1 METRAVNIK
10 LFPKQLRALRLLE
23 DASTTELLYGGGA
36 GSGKSAL
43 GCLWVI
49 FRHLKYAGTRSVIGR
64 SVLKNLKATTL
75 NTFFEMAALVGLEPN
90 IDFRYN
96 GQESTILFS
105 NGSIIY
111 LKDLFK
117 QPSDPEFT
125 ALGGLELTF
134 AFVDEAAEVTQKA
147 VDILKSRI
155 RYKLTEYDLVPKI
168 LLTCNPSKGWLYT
181 NYYRPDIE
189 GKLPEYKKF
198 IKALAT
204 DNKYLSPHY
213 IAQLEKLD
221 PLTKSRLLYG
231 NWEYA
236 DDDAILF
243 QYNALGDLFTNT
255 FIEGGSK
262 YISVDVARLGSDK
275 SIICLWNGK
284 RLEQIVKIDKNTIT
298 ELVERI
304 KQMANE
310 YSVPMSKI
318 VIDADGVGGG
328 VVDMLSGCVSFVN
341 GSKALKGQNYQNLK
355 TQCYYKFAEEVN
367 NGRIYIGST
376 KYRKEIIEE
385 LEIVKRDKVDK
396 DTQKLSI
403 ESKDIVKSKLGRS
416 PDFADALIMRMWY
429 DVKGNYGDYAII

>member
-1 METRAVNIK
+1 METREVNIK
-10 LFPKQLRALRLLE
+10 LFPKQLRALKLLE
-23 DASTTELLYGGGA
+23 DETTTELLYGGGA

-75 NTFFEMAALVGLEPN
+75 NTFFEMATLVGLEPN

-96 GQESTILFS
+96 AQESIITFS
-105 NGSIIY
+105 NGSVIY

-125 ALGGLELTF
+125 SLGGLELTF
-134 AFVDEAAEVTQKA
+134 AFVDEAAEVTDKA

-181 NYYRPDIE
+181 KYYRPEVE
-189 GKLPEYKKF
+189 GKLPEYRKF
-198 IKALAT
+198 VKALAT

-221 PLTKSRLLYG
+221 PLTRSRLLYG

-236 DDDAILF
+236 DDDALLF

-255 FIEGGSK
+255 FVEGGDK
-262 YISVDVARLGSDK
+262 FISVDVARLGSDK

-284 RLEQIVKIDKNTIT
+284 RLEQIIKIDKNTIT
-298 ELVERI
+298 ELVDRI

-328 VVDMLSGCVSFVN
+328 AVDMLSGCVSFLN
-341 GSKALKGQNYQNLK
+341 GSKALKGHNYQNLK

-367 NGRIYIGST
+367 NGRIYIACT

-385 LEIVKRDKVDK
+385 LEVVKRDKVDK
-396 DTQKLSI
+396 DQQKLAI
-403 ESKDIVKSKLGRS
+403 EPKDVVKSKIGRS
-416 PDFADALIMRMWY
+416 PDFADALIMRAWY
-429 DVKGNYGDYAII
+429 DCKGNYGDYAII